1 MTVVLRCN
9 SRGNSRGRQQTA
21 DIKNDAECFV
31 LEELLQTKLFLFT
44 ARTTQ
49 KLLAHMRGSLHST
62 GCSERE
68 LILFADSPNAGPEVL

>member
-9 SRGNSRGRQQTA
+9 SRGNFAGQQTS
-21 DIKNDAECFV
+21 KNDAECFV